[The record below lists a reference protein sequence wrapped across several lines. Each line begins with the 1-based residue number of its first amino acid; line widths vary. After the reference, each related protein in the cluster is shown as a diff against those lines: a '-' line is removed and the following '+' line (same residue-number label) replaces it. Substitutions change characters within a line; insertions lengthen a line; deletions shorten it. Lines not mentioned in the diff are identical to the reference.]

1 MSERTIFMQKSE
13 HPNIKEL
20 LVKIQPLIEN
30 TLMRYDFIPLEVE
43 LVKESQRWFLR
54 IFLYSYNKPVTLDDC
69 EKVTRSLD
77 TFLDELIPFKYNLEV
92 SSPGLERKLKSVKE
106 YQIFA
111 GKNIDIKLKN
121 AIDESNEK
129 HFKAKLLGFDDE
141 KGVNIQKIDTG
152 AEYFVPYS
160 EVSSAKLCID

>member
-1 MSERTIFMQKSE
+1 MQKNE
-13 HPNIKEL
+13 HVNTREL
-20 LVKIQPLIEN
+20 LQKIQPLIEN

-92 SSPGLERKLKSVKE
+92 SSPGLDRKLKSEKE
-106 YQIFA
+106 YTIFA
-111 GKNIDIKLKN
+111 GKNIDIKIKN
-121 AIDESNEK
+121 PIDESNEK
-129 HFKAKLLGFDDE
+129 HFKAKLLGLDEE

-152 AEYFVPYS
+152 LEYFIPIS
-160 EVSSAKLCID
+160 EIVSARLCID